1 MRRTYWLIASL
12 VLAIS
17 FALSAMDTAHAAPI
31 GPASWLA
38 RTPLLWRHRSTAA
51 SIAIAIAAAG
61 GGAAFAAA
69 GAIATVAD
77 NARCGWP
84 DVVNLASG
92 AIS

>member
-1 MRRTYWLIASL
+1 MPLPLDLRQW
-12 VLAIS
+12 
-17 FALSAMDTAHAAPI
+17 SAK
-31 GPASWLA
+31 
-38 RTPLLWRHRSTAA
+38 TPLLWRHRSIAA

-84 DVVNLASG
+84 DLVNLASG